1 MNKAL
6 KQFNQMFPLW
16 ALLLATVGYF
26 QPQLFIG
33 LGDLP
38 YLTLGDLI
46 FYLLALIMFFMGVTL
61 KISDF
66 VRVFV
71 QPHKVLIGTLIQFTV
86 MPLAAFIISKALL
99 LSPELTAGMV
109 LVGATAG
116 GTSSNVVTYLAGGKV
131 ALSITMTLVST
142 LVAIVATPLL
152 VDLYIGGEALEGTA
166 LDVPVVDMMKDIAK
180 IVIAPVV
187 LGVVINSL
195 FSRKLR
201 KAGNALATGS
211 MLCILLVIA
220 IVVSLNAGRIASLGP
235 LLALA
240 VMLHNICG
248 FAAGYFG
255 AKLLKCNERE
265 CRTIAIEVGM
275 QNSGLA
281 AGLATKYFGAAAALP
296 GAIFS
301 VWHNISGAVLAGHW
315 SRIRVKDDS

>member
-6 KQFNQMFPLW
+6 KQFNQMFPIW
-16 ALLLATVGYF
+16 ALLLATLAYF

-38 YLTLGDLI
+38 FITLGELI
-46 FYLLALIMFFMGVTL
+46 FYLLALIMFFMGLTL
-61 KISDF
+61 KPTDF
-66 VRVFV
+66 IRVFT
-71 QPHKVLIGTLIQFTV
+71 QPHKVLIGTGIQFIV

-116 GTSSNVVTYLAGGKV
+116 GTSSNVITYLAGGKV

-152 VDLYIGGEALEGTA
+152 VELYVGQT
-166 LDVPVVDMMKDIAK
+166 LDVPVANMMQDIAK
-180 IVIAPVV
+180 IVVIPVV
-187 LGVVINSL
+187 LGVAVNL
-195 FSRKLR
+195 LLGRRLG

-220 IVVSLNAGRIASLGP
+220 IVVSLNAGRIATLGP

-240 VMLHNICG
+240 VMLHNLVG

-255 AKLLKCNERE
+255 AKLLKCDERE

-281 AGLATKYFGAAAALP
+281 AGLAAKYFGAASALP

-301 VWHNISGAVLAGHW
+301 VWHNISGALLAGHW
-315 SRIRVKDDS
+315 SRVKVKDDS

>member
-16 ALLLATVGYF
+16 ALLLATVAYF
-26 QPQLFIG
+26 QPQLFISMG
-33 LGDLP
+33 NSGFISLGE
-38 YLTLGDLI
+38 LI
-46 FYLLALIMFFMGVTL
+46 FYLLAMIMFFMGVTL
-61 KISDF
+61 TPKDF
-66 VRVFV
+66 IRVFTE
-71 QPHKVLIGTLIQFTV
+71 PHKVLIGTAIQFLI

-116 GTSSNVVTYLAGGKV
+116 GTSSNVITYLAGGKV

-142 LVAIVATPLL
+142 LVAIVATPIL
-152 VDLYIGGEALEGTA
+152 VDFYVGGEAT
-166 LDVPVVDMMKDIAK
+166 LDVPVINMMQDIAK
-180 IVIAPVV
+180 IVLVPVV
-187 LGVVINSL
+187 LGVLVNL
-195 FSRKLR
+195 LLGRRLR

-220 IVVSLNAGRIASLGP
+220 IVVSLNAGRIATLGP

-240 VMLHNICG
+240 VILHNICG
-248 FAAGYFG
+248 FSAGYYG
-255 AKLLKCNERE
+255 AKLMKCNEVE

-281 AGLATKYFGAAAALP
+281 AGLAAKYFGAAAALP

-301 VWHNISGAVLAGHW
+301 VWHNISGAIIAGHW
-315 SRIRVKDDS
+315 SRQRVKDDR

>member
-6 KQFNQMFPLW
+6 KQFNQMFPIW
-16 ALLLATVGYF
+16 ALLLATVAYF
-26 QPQLFIG
+26 QPQLFIS
-33 LGDLP
+33 LGNSGFLS
-38 YLTLGDLI
+38 LGDLI
-46 FYLLALIMFFMGVTL
+46 FYLLAMIMFFMGVTL
-61 KISDF
+61 TPTDF
-66 VRVFV
+66 ITVFTR
-71 QPHKVLIGTLIQFTV
+71 PHKVLIGTAIQFLV

-116 GTSSNVVTYLAGGKV
+116 GTSSNVITYLAGGKV

-152 VDLYIGGEALEGTA
+152 VEFYVGGEV
-166 LDVPVVDMMKDIAK
+166 LDVPVMNMMKDIAK
-180 IVIAPVV
+180 IVIIPVV
-187 LGVVINSL
+187 LGLVINSL
-195 FSRKLR
+195 FNRQLY

-220 IVVSLNAGRIASLGP
+220 IVVSLNAGRIATLGP
-235 LLALA
+235 LIALA
-240 VMLHNICG
+240 VMLHNLIG
-248 FAAGYFG
+248 FAAGYYG
-255 AKLLKCNERE
+255 AKLMKCDERE

-281 AGLATKYFGAAAALP
+281 AGLAAKYFGAASALP

-301 VWHNISGAVLAGHW
+301 VWHNISGALLAGHW
-315 SRIRVKDDS
+315 SRKRVKNDS

>member
-16 ALLLATVGYF
+16 ALLLATVAYF
-26 QPQLFIG
+26 QPQLFIS

-38 YLTLGDLI
+38 FITLGELI
-46 FYLLALIMFFMGVTL
+46 FYLLALIMFFMGLTL
-61 KISDF
+61 KPTDF
-66 VRVFV
+66 IRVFT
-71 QPHKVLIGTLIQFTV
+71 QPHKVLIGTAIQFLI

-116 GTSSNVVTYLAGGKV
+116 GTSSNVITYLAGGKV

-152 VDLYIGGEALEGTA
+152 VQLYVGES
-166 LDVPVVDMMKDIAK
+166 LDVPVVDMMQDIAK
-180 IVIAPVV
+180 IVVIPVV
-187 LGVVINSL
+187 LGVVVNML
-195 FSRKLR
+195 LGRQLR
-201 KAGNALATGS
+201 NAGNALATSS
-211 MLCILLVIA
+211 MLCILMVIA
-220 IVVSLNAGRIASLGP
+220 LVVSLNAGRIATLGP

-240 VMLHNICG
+240 VILHNIIG
-248 FAAGYFG
+248 FAAGYYG
-255 AKLLKCNERE
+255 AKLMKCDERE

-281 AGLATKYFGAAAALP
+281 AGLAVKYFGAASALP

-301 VWHNISGAVLAGHW
+301 VWHNISGAALAGHW
-315 SRIRVKDDS
+315 SRERVKDGS

>member
-6 KQFNQMFPLW
+6 RQFNQMFPLW
-16 ALLLATVGYF
+16 ALLLAAVAYF

-33 LGDLP
+33 LGNTGFI
-38 YLTLGDLI
+38 TLGELI
-46 FYLLALIMFFMGVTL
+46 FYLLALIMFFMGLTL
-61 KISDF
+61 TPTDF
-66 VRVFV
+66 IRVFT
-71 QPHKVLIGTLIQFTV
+71 QPHKVLIGVVIQFTV

-116 GTSSNVVTYLAGGKV
+116 GTSSNVITYLAGGKV

-152 VDLYIGGEALEGTA
+152 VELFVGQA

-180 IVIAPVV
+180 IVVIPVV
-187 LGVVINSL
+187 LGVVVNL
-195 FSRKLR
+195 LMGRKLR
-201 KAGNALATGS
+201 KADNALAAGS
-211 MLCILLVIA
+211 MICILLVIA
-220 IVVSLNAGRIASLGP
+220 IVVSLNAGRIATLGP
-235 LLALA
+235 LIALA
-240 VMLHNICG
+240 VILHNITG
-248 FAAGYFG
+248 FAAGYYG
-255 AKLLKCNERE
+255 AKFMKCDERE

-281 AGLATKYFGAAAALP
+281 AGLAAKYFGAASALP

-301 VWHNISGAVLAGHW
+301 VWHNISGAILAGQW
-315 SRIRVKDDS
+315 SRQRPKDDS

>member
-16 ALLLATVGYF
+16 ALLLAVVAYF

-38 YLTLGDLI
+38 FITLGELI

-61 KISDF
+61 TPTDF
-66 VRVFV
+66 LRVFT
-71 QPHKVLIGTLIQFTV
+71 QPHKVLIGTGIQFII

-116 GTSSNVVTYLAGGKV
+116 GTSSNVITYLAGGKV

-142 LVAIVATPLL
+142 LVAIVATPVL
-152 VDLYIGGEALEGTA
+152 VKLYVGES
-166 LDVPVVDMMKDIAK
+166 LDVPVMSMMQDIAK
-180 IVIAPVV
+180 IVVLPVV
-187 LGVVINSL
+187 LGLVINVL
-195 FSRKLR
+195 FSNQLR
-201 KAGNALATGS
+201 NAGNALATGS

-220 IVVSLNAGRIASLGP
+220 IVVSLNAGRIATLGP

-240 VMLHNICG
+240 VMLHNLVG
-248 FAAGYFG
+248 FAAGYFF
-255 AKLLKCNERE
+255 AKLAKCDERE

-281 AGLATKYFGAAAALP
+281 AGLAAKYFGTAAALP

-315 SRIRVKDDS
+315 NRTKVKDDS

>member
-16 ALLLATVGYF
+16 ALLLAVVAYF

-38 YLTLGDLI
+38 FITLGELI
-46 FYLLALIMFFMGVTL
+46 FYLLALIMFFMGLTL
-61 KISDF
+61 KPTDF
-66 VRVFV
+66 IRVFT
-71 QPHKVLIGTLIQFTV
+71 QPHKVLIGTGIQFII

-116 GTSSNVVTYLAGGKV
+116 GTSSNVITYLAGGKV

-142 LVAIVATPLL
+142 LVAIVATPVL
-152 VDLYIGGEALEGTA
+152 VKFYVGES
-166 LDVPVVDMMKDIAK
+166 LDVPVVNMMQDIAK
-180 IVIAPVV
+180 IVVLPVV
-187 LGVVINSL
+187 LGLVVNVL
-195 FSRKLR
+195 LGHQLR
-201 KAGNALATGS
+201 NAGNALATGS

-220 IVVSLNAGRIASLGP
+220 IVVSLNAGRIATLGP

-240 VMLHNICG
+240 VMLHNLVG
-248 FAAGYFG
+248 FAAGYFF
-255 AKLLKCNERE
+255 AKLAKCDERE

-281 AGLATKYFGAAAALP
+281 AGLAAKYFGAASALP

-315 SRIRVKDDS
+315 SRTKVKDDS